1 MSLRPDAPRSAPSA
15 AGKPS
20 LEDLLRLKRAERPAA
35 EFWNEFD
42 RGLRQK
48 QLAAS
53 IEPRPWWLGL
63 SLVSRRLAPY
73 GLPVSAAAA
82 ALFAVM
88 IVRTE
93 SPLGGPAGPVEF
105 APSSPAPAS
114 AAVSAPAVTTS
125 APLAAAASP
134 AASAASFEPVV
145 LVETTPAPEASIAPP
160 APAAPVVSTL
170 ALAAAEET
178 PASAERSLSQTLIAE
193 NLAAVPAEAPELA
206 TVVAPATLSAAPAP
220 QEVAAAEGDAESLKM
235 VAFTPRHARV
245 LLAMADNPEV
255 QATGGIAHLRDR
267 LAHSLDRDD
276 SIYGS
281 VSRLGV
287 GGDRLSVSF

>member
-1 MSLRPDAPRSAPSA
+1 MSLRPDDPRFAPSA

-20 LEDLLRLKRAERPAA
+20 LEDLLRLKRSERPDA

-48 QLAAS
+48 QLAAI

-63 SLVSRRLAPY
+63 SILGRRLAPY

-82 ALFAVM
+82 ALLAVM
-88 IVRTE
+88 VVRTE
-93 SPLGGPAGPVEF
+93 SPFGQSAGVVQF
-105 APSSPAPAS
+105 APSAATPISAPVATTSAQLASAVSPAPSAS
-114 AAVSAPAVTTS
+114 TPGS
-125 APLAAAASP
+125 
-134 AASAASFEPVV
+134 VV
-145 LVETTPAPEASIAPP
+145 LVETAP
-160 APAAPVVSTL
+160 APAATLAPLPQTAPAAATL
-170 ALAAAEET
+170 ALAVLGEP
-178 PASAERSLSQTLIAE
+178 PASDERSPSQTVIAQ

-206 TVVAPATLSAAPAP
+206 AIAAPASLLESVSVP
-220 QEVAAAEGDAESLKM
+220 VAGSGATEVENETDSLKM

-255 QATGGIAHLRDR
+255 QTSGGIAHLRDR
-267 LAHSLDRDD
+267 MVRSLDRDD